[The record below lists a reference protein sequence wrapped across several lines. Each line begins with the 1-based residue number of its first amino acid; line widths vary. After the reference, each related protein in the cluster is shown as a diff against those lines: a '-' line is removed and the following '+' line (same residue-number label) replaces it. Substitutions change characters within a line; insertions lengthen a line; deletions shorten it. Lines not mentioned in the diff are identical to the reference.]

1 MMAGL
6 QVSKLGV
13 KVALSRMSPAL
24 FISLFSINRNRHG
37 RDHKFRVWEINYDE
51 FNLSTTLP
59 VDGASEDQPKPWL
72 LHSMDMSALNF
83 CAFAICVNPS
93 TGSTATHADKELLIA
108 SPNGL
113 DDGGIDVF
121 QLPSQW
127 RVSQLASA
135 KTGKTGM
142 VMSIALFYSNETSSL
157 HMISGYEDGQVMVHA
172 QEGVFGS
179 PSGKWVKVMSSK
191 AHFQPVLSLNLS
203 PNHEYFITSSA
214 DATIAKFEMPAGLS
228 ITNASTSAL
237 KTVNTKHA
245 GQQGLTIRSDGKIFA
260 TAGWDAR
267 VRVYSA
273 KTLKELAVLKWHKD
287 GCYSTAL
294 AEVLSN
300 DVSGRHVKVETP
312 LMDVT
317 NKTALDVIRYERN
330 MKAQQMHW
338 LAAGG
343 KDGKIS
349 LWDIY

>member
-1 MMAGL
+1 MAEL
-6 QVSKLGV
+6 QVSKPGV
-13 KVALSRMSPAL
+13 EVTLSRMSSAL
-24 FISLFSINRNRHG
+24 FISLFLINKNRHG
-37 RDHKFRVWEINYDE
+37 RDHKFRVWEINYNE

-83 CAFAICVNPS
+83 CAFATCVDPS
-93 TGSTATHADKELLIA
+93 TGSTTNNADNELLVA

-113 DDGGIDVF
+113 DDGGIDIF
-121 QLPSQW
+121 QLPSQS

-172 QEGVFGS
+172 HQGALGL
-179 PSGKWVKVMSSK
+179 PGGKWVKVMSSK
-191 AHFQPVLSLNLS
+191 AHSQPVLSIDLS
-203 PNHEYFITSSA
+203 PKNEYFITSSA
-214 DATIAKFEMPAGLS
+214 DATIAKFEMPVGLS
-228 ITNASTSAL
+228 ITNTSTSPL

-273 KTLKELAVLKWHKD
+273 KTLKELAVLKWHKG
-287 GCYSTAL
+287 GCYSTAF
-294 AEVLSN
+294 AEVRSN
-300 DVSGRHVKVETP
+300 DVSGRHVKVDTP
-312 LMDVT
+312 LLDVT
-317 NKTALDVIRYERN
+317 NKTALYVIKYERN